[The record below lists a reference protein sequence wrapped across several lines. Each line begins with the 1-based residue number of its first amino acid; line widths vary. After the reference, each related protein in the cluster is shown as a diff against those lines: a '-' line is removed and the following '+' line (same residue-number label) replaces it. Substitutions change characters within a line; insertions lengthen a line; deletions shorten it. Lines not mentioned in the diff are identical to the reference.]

1 MFYFPTAQVE
11 NFASFSLPKVSPDTH
26 FVSQN
31 AIRSVAQPLK
41 PHNIPL
47 NSVKYEIYIIPTSFW
62 AFTISLL
69 HQNQGILHHFYIIEK
84 SPCKK
89 PTPFLHH
96 YFWFLHRSHTK
107 IFRIYTIST
116 SFRHIM
122 YYTYIVFSIFI
133 SFLYRKKFP

>member
-1 MFYFPTAQVE
+1 MKPRGYSQRF
-11 NFASFSLPKVSPDTH
+11 SPDTH

-62 AFTISLL
+62 ALSTPLL
-69 HQNQGILHHFYIIEK
+69 HQNGENLHHFYTAEK
-84 SPCKK
+84 AICKK

-96 YFWFLHRSHTK
+96 YFCFLHHSHIK
-107 IFRIYTIST
+107 IRRIYTIST
-116 SFRHIM
+116 SLRHNNKSKRTEIPKPE
-122 YYTYIVFSIFI
+122 SL
-133 SFLYRKKFP
+133 SF